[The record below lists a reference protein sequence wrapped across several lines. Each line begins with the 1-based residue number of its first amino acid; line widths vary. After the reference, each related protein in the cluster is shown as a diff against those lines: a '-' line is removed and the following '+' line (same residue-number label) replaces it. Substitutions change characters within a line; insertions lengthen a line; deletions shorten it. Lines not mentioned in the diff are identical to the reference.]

1 MRRKAERLA
10 DGGKLQQ
17 ATTHVLTRGK
27 FVASVC
33 TPQIEEAIAKKWRTR
48 EPPPEGP
55 RVRAS
60 EENDWLR
67 RGDFQPYQVEGR
79 GAVAPLFRSAKTVD
93 RTAGPGFGGIRY
105 SHLYE
110 AVAVGTFTDR
120 VLDGVA
126 GQINLFLAGKVPL
139 AILPLLTG
147 GRGGITLASMDDG
160 EQDQALVCGAEHL
173 VQNGVDDGAAPRDC
187 PATPGCLK

>member
-1 MRRKAERLA
+1 M
-10 DGGKLQQ
+10 
-17 ATTHVLTRGK
+17 
-27 FVASVC
+27 
-33 TPQIEEAIAKKWRTR
+33 
-48 EPPPEGP
+48 
-55 RVRAS
+55 
-60 EENDWLR
+60 
-67 RGDFQPYQVEGR
+67 
-79 GAVAPLFRSAKTVD
+79 APLFRSAKTVD

-160 EQDQALVCGAEHL
+160 EQEYKRLF
-173 VQNGVDDGAAPRDC
+173 AAPSICGTGWRR
-187 PATPGCLK
+187 